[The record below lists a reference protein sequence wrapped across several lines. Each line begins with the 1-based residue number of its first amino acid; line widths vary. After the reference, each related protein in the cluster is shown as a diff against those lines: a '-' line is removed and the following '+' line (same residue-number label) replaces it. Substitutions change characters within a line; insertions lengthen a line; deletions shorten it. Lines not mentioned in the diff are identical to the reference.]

1 MWLCGKYFNA
11 ETIDR
16 IQTTVES
23 KPDISRRALSQ
34 QVCKWLEWRSL
45 NGKLQEMSC
54 RKALQELHRR
64 GKITLPE
71 QKKGYAFQHTKSVI
85 RQEAPQAVQ
94 ICCSL
99 EGLGNVEIVPITSRY
114 SKASRQWN
122 QLLDAYHYLGSGP
135 LCGAQIRYL
144 IRSEIYGWRLE

>member
-1 MWLCGKYFNA
+1 MWICGQYFKV

-23 KPDISRRALSQ
+23 EPKISRRALSRQ
-34 QVCKWLEWRSL
+34 GCEWMDWRSP

-71 QKKGYAFQHTKSVI
+71 QRGSYTFQRPKSGKKQGL
-85 RQEAPQAVQ
+85 PQTVQ

-99 EGLGNVEIVPITSRY
+99 EELGNVEIVPITSRY
-114 SKASRQWN
+114 SKASREWN
-122 QLLDAYHYLGSGP
+122 QLLDTYHYQML
-135 LCGAQIRYL
+135 
-144 IRSEIYGWRLE
+144 